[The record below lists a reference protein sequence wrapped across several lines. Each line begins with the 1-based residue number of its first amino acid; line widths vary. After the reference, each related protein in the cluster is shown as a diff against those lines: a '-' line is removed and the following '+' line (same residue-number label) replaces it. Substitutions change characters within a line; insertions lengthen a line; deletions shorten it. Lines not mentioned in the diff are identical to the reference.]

1 MKKHKKI
8 LASLTALIILL
19 SLVSGCAESKKTA
32 GTAVSEER
40 ILVNGISY
48 VIDTEA
54 DPTSYEKAESLGV
67 LEGNASYEVSTV
79 KNDDQVLLCTE
90 NENTM
95 VFRKEYAGMNTEIRT
110 VMTSNGTM
118 DYFCFGNE
126 DGENVIVLPGVSLKS
141 VMGAADA
148 VVSAYALL
156 AEDYHVYLFDHVRE
170 LPGNCRI
177 ETMADDTLAAMKN
190 AGIEKAH
197 LMGVS
202 LGGMIAQTMALKSPE
217 TVSSLVLCSSTSR
230 VSDSTKSVFEE
241 WRSLAEKRDLRKLSE
256 SFGEHVYS
264 PSFYEQ
270 YKEPIIA
277 SNDGATELN
286 YTNFLISLSAMDGF
300 DVYERLSE
308 IQCPVFVIGAG
319 EDRIVGRESSDEIM
333 EKLDCP
339 GYIYEGYGHGVYDEA
354 PDYLARVKDY
364 IGSVR

>member
-1 MKKHKKI
+1 MKIHTKLLI
-8 LASLTALIILL
+8 SLTAVIMIL
-19 SLVSGCAESKKTA
+19 SVFSGCAESKKTA
-32 GTAVSEER
+32 GTAISEER

-48 VIDTEA
+48 VIDTQA
-54 DPTSYEKAESLGV
+54 DPASFEKAESLGI
-67 LEGNASYEVSTV
+67 LEGNASYEVSAV
-79 KNDDQVLLCTE
+79 KNDEQVLLCTE
-90 NENTM
+90 KENTM

-126 DGENVIVLPGVSLKS
+126 EGENVVVLPGVSLKS

-148 VVSAYALL
+148 VVGAYALL

-170 LPGNCRI
+170 LPRKYDI
-177 ETMADDTLAAMKN
+177 DAMADDTLEAMKN

-202 LGGMIAQTMALKSPE
+202 LGGMIAETVALKSPE
-217 TVSSLVLCSSTSR
+217 TVSSLVICSSTSR
-230 VSDSTKSVFEE
+230 IPDNTKAVFEE

-264 PSFYEQ
+264 PAFYEQ
-270 YKEPIIA
+270 YKEAVIA

-319 EDRIVGRESSDEIM
+319 EDRIVGRESPIEIM
-333 EKLDCP
+333 EKLDCE